1 MRLHV
6 NGQWKEIPEVR
17 TVADVLHH
25 FHLVDRMVV
34 VELNREI
41 IPREQYDIQAVRDG
55 DHMEIVHFVGGG

>member
-1 MRLHV
+1 MKLHV
-6 NGQWKEIPEVR
+6 NGQWKEVPGVK
-17 TVADVLHH
+17 TVAEVLHH
-25 FHLVDRMVV
+25 FHLADRMVV